1 MLTNIIRRNRPRS
14 EMTFMEH
21 IDDLRVS
28 MMRVFGVFFVGV
40 CAALIFYKEIPKILQ
55 LPLDWAKVM
64 DPEAMAQTATSGG
77 VILFGVFE
85 APAWLISVLPA
96 GTQLQETQF
105 LGVWS
110 VLIYAAVAAGIAVAS
125 PVFIY
130 EVVRFV
136 GPALSN
142 REKKGLIPFCTCGLI
157 LFLLGAALAFFWL
170 TPMSIVVVHH
180 IAAGMGIRINWQAS
194 DYYGLVVMMSLLTG
208 LCFQFPL
215 ALIIL
220 MWLELVRPRTL
231 LKSWRGML
239 LGIVVVAVLITPIGD
254 PLSLGVLTGA
264 LFALYLGAVAVGSWI
279 VRRKRLARGDKP
291 NPEDDDLPDEDD
303 EEDSGEE
310 DDGDRPRRPTG
321 SGSTSSSS
329 PESTAQD
336 DKAADPK
343 PSPAKSTPP
352 PAEGDLS
359 SLD

>member
-28 MMRVFGVFFVGV
+28 MMRVFAVFFVGV
-40 CAALIFYKEIPKILQ
+40 CAALIFYKEIPKLLQ
-55 LPLDWAKVM
+55 LPLDWAAAM
-64 DPEAMAQTATSGG
+64 DPEAMAQAATTGG
-77 VILFGVFE
+77 VILFGFFE
-85 APAWLISVLPA
+85 APSWLISVMPA

-136 GPALSN
+136 GPALSA
-142 REKKGLIPFCTCGLI
+142 REKKGLVPFCCSGLV

-220 MWLELVRPRTL
+220 MWLELVRPMTL

-264 LFALYLGAVAVGSWI
+264 LFALYLAAVAVGSWI
-279 VRRKRLARGDKP
+279 VRRKRVARGDKP
-291 NPEDDDLPDEDD
+291 NPEDDDLPDEDED
-303 EEDSGEE
+303 EDGEE
-310 DDGDRPRRPTG
+310 VDVDEDRPRRPSGG
-321 SGSTSSSS
+321 SSASTSSGDAKPS
-329 PESTAQD
+329 E
-336 DKAADPK
+336 PK
-343 PSPAKSTPP
+343 PAAPKSTPP

>member
-28 MMRVFGVFFVGV
+28 MMRVFAVFFVGV
-40 CAALIFYKEIPKILQ
+40 CAALIFYKEIPKLLQ
-55 LPLDWAKVM
+55 LPLDWAAAM
-64 DPEAMAQTATSGG
+64 DPEAMAQAATTGG
-77 VILFGVFE
+77 VILFGFFE
-85 APAWLISVLPA
+85 APSWLISVMPA

-136 GPALSN
+136 GPALSA
-142 REKKGLIPFCTCGLI
+142 REKKGLVPFCCSGLV

-220 MWLELVRPRTL
+220 MWLELVRPMTL

-264 LFALYLGAVAVGSWI
+264 LFGLYLAAVAVGSWI
-279 VRRKRLARGDKP
+279 VRRKRVARGDKP
-291 NPEDDDLPDEDD
+291 NPEDDDLPEDEDEDGD
-303 EEDSGEE
+303 EVEADE
-310 DDGDRPRRPTG
+310 DRPRRPSGG
-321 SGSTSSSS
+321 SAGATSAGDGKPS
-329 PESTAQD
+329 E
-336 DKAADPK
+336 PK
-343 PSPAKSTPP
+343 PATPKSTPP